1 MVARTPL
8 KFSSVFVVLLTCD
21 PRFWVGNV
29 VSAGNNHDHCKIQML
44 RFAQLGIGS
53 LSSNIVFE
61 FLFLGASGLDE
72 TRLIKQIT
80 ETTDVNVLPVNNSL
94 YAVNVTLD
102 ITFHGVIDLVKA
114 LF

>member
-8 KFSSVFVVLLTCD
+8 KFSSVFIVLLTCD
-21 PRFWVGNV
+21 PRFCAGNV
-29 VSAGNNHDHCKIQML
+29 VSA
-44 RFAQLGIGS
+44 
-53 LSSNIVFE
+53 
-61 FLFLGASGLDE
+61 GASGLDE

-80 ETTDVNVLPVNNSL
+80 GTTDVNVLPVNNSL
-94 YAVNVTLD
+94 DAVNVTLD